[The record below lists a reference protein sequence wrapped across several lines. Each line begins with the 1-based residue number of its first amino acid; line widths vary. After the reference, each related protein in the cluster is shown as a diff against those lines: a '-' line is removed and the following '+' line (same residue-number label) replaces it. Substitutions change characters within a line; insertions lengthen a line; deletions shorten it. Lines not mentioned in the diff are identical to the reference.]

1 MRDHLALLSWV
12 GVQTQGLGDLLRKF
26 GSVGAL
32 LSATDEDL
40 SALGPATARA
50 FCAARDHWPEIN
62 TDFEAV
68 GPFDFLPLGDPRY
81 PALLAEIPDPPP
93 WIFVDGDSSS
103 LSAPCISV
111 VGTRRSSQRGER
123 AAREISAYLA
133 AAGYTV
139 CSGLAMGIDAAAH
152 HGALSGGMTA
162 AVLASGLDR
171 PSPVRNLPLAERIRA
186 QGCLLSELPMGTAAS
201 KYQFP
206 RRNRIISGLSLAT
219 IIVEATLPSGS
230 LHTANSALEQ
240 GRDVYVLPW
249 SVYHAPGR
257 GCLSLLRDGAIPLL
271 ELEKLADYFP
281 GVEMPEAPNHSGLP
295 PIHRRILDHI
305 GDGWTTID
313 SLALDLDLAPGELL
327 ATVGQLELAGLLRR
341 VRGGYEST

>member
-1 MRDHLALLSWV
+1 M

-32 LSATDEDL
+32 LRATDEDL
-40 SALGPATARA
+40 SGLSPATARA
-50 FCAARDHWPEIN
+50 FCTARDHWPAIN
-62 TDFEAV
+62 PAFEAV

-93 WIFVDGDSSS
+93 WIFVEGDSST

-123 AAREISAYLA
+123 AAREISEYLA

-152 HGALSGGMTA
+152 HGALNGGVTA

-171 PSPVRNLPLAERIRA
+171 PSPVRNLPLAERIRRR
-186 QGCLLSELPMGTAAS
+186 GCLVSELPAGTSAS

-206 RRNRIISGLSLAT
+206 RRNRIISGLSVAT

-249 SVYHAPGR
+249 SVYHQPGR
-257 GCLSLLRDGAIPLL
+257 GCLSLLRDGAIPLF
-271 ELEKLADYFP
+271 ELERLSDYFP
-281 GVEMPEAPNHSGLP
+281 GVEKPGEPIRIDLP
-295 PIHRRILDHI
+295 PIQQRLLDHI
-305 GDGWTTID
+305 GDGWITAD
-313 SLALDLDLAPGELL
+313 SLALAIDLTPGELL
-327 ATVGQLELAGLLRR
+327 ATLGHLELAGLVRR